1 MSLKIFLILSLWIC
15 WQGRCSTKTVYKFTY
30 AECCTYTNIATN
42 VTCLIKAINWSKAIA
57 KIDMYLIRPLKNISI
72 HFKLFKKDYANQYK
86 PFLIDVRFNLCDII
100 SKRNYLVYGTIVW
113 KTMQRFT
120 NVNHSCPLIGHL
132 YARNMYLDD
141 IYLPSFPLGFYKI
154 LFNVNDV
161 NRDQIEDHGSIAL
174 FFEAMEE
181 RRSKTKKGQISNIY
195 YMLSEEQKF

>member
-1 MSLKIFLILSLWIC
+1 IKSEY
-15 WQGRCSTKTVYKFTY
+15 V
-30 AECCTYTNIATN
+30 CTYIKQCVNTEMVFKATNIVCTGNAKYIEN
-42 VTCLIKAINWSKAIA
+42 VTCPVKARNWNNAVA
-57 KIDMYLIRPLKNISI
+57 YMDCDLVLPLQNTTI

-154 LFNVNDV
+154 LFNVSDV

-181 RRSKTKKGQISNIY
+181 RRSKTKKGQISN
-195 YMLSEEQKF
+195 